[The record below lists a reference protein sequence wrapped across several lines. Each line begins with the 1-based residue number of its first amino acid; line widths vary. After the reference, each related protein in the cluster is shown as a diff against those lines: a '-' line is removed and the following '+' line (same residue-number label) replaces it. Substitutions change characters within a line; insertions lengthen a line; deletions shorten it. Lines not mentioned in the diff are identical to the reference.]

1 MKNLLEGFKSKF
13 EENSG
18 GRKKSWSNLEDRSI
32 EIILSEEKL
41 KMNGTSETC
50 GALSCILIRN
60 QSEKEKKKK
69 DVKGILEE
77 IMTKTC
83 QIWKN
88 IHTSK
93 KP

>member
-50 GALSCILIRN
+50 GALLCILIRN

-69 DVKGILEE
+69 K
-77 IMTKTC
+77 M
-83 QIWKN
+83 WKEYL
-88 IHTSK
+88 K
-93 KP
+93 K

>member
-60 QSEKEKKKK
+60 QSEKEKKKRCERNTWRNN
-69 DVKGILEE
+69 DQNLS
-77 IMTKTC
+77 
-83 QIWKN
+83 N
-88 IHTSK
+88 LK
-93 KP
+93 KYTHF